1 MAPVQDV
8 LAGRYELLDVLGRG
22 GMGVVYRAT
31 DRLLDRTVA
40 VKVLPV
46 DRAADP
52 AFVTRFEREALAAAA
67 LSHPNIVSVF
77 DSGHDGG
84 THFIVM
90 ERVEGESLAQIIARS
105 GPRAADEVVRL
116 AAPVAS
122 ALAAAHRAG
131 IVHRDVK
138 PANVMVDRRGL
149 V

>member
-52 AFVTRFEREALAAAA
+52 TFVTRFEREALAAAA
-67 LSHPNIVSVF
+67 LSHPNIIWVF
-77 DSGHDGG
+77 DSGQARQRPDS
-84 THFIVM
+84 ISSAQD
-90 ERVEGESLAQIIARS
+90 ER
-105 GPRAADEVVRL
+105 GPRRLRLPRDAAQEER
-116 AAPVAS
+116 
-122 ALAAAHRAG
+122 RR
-131 IVHRDVK
+131 RDRQAKKDQPTHEGAV
-138 PANVMVDRRGL
+138 G
-149 V
+149 

>member
-1 MAPVQDV
+1 RDGAKPRRAGRIALMAPVQDV

-52 AFVTRFEREALAAAA
+52 MFVTRFEREALAAAA
-67 LSHPNIVSVF
+67 LSHPNIISVF
-77 DSGHDGG
+77 DSGHDGD

-90 ERVEGESLAQIIARS
+90 ELVEGDSLAQIIRRR
-105 GPRAADEVVRL
+105 GRLVADDAVRV
-116 AAPVAS
+116 AGAVAS
-122 ALAAAHRAG
+122 AL
-131 IVHRDVK
+131 
-138 PANVMVDRRGL
+138 
-149 V
+149 